1 MATVREQVVNAVADR
16 FRQILTVNGYNTDVG
31 NSVYVW
37 KDTPFS
43 VDDELPALN
52 IRDESSEI
60 EEHTNVSEIVRLNI
74 RVDIV
79 TANNNPIPTIRAIL
93 EDVRKAISVDET
105 FGGLVLYTR
114 MVGDE
119 IDSVSKEDLIA
130 SAYVRLYTVYEVPR
144 WGM

>member
-16 FRQILTVNGYNTDVG
+16 FRQILVANGYNTDVG
-31 NSVYVW
+31 NSVFVW

-43 VDDELPALN
+43 VEELPALN
-52 IRDESSEI
+52 IRDESSDI
-60 EEHTNVSEIVRLNI
+60 EEHTNVSELFRLNI
-74 RVDIV
+74 RTDIV
-79 TANNNPIPTIRAIL
+79 VSNNDPIPTIRAIL
-93 EDVRKAISVDET
+93 QDVRKAISVDET

-130 SAYVRLYTVYEVPR
+130 SAYVRLYVVYEVPR

>member
-1 MATVREQVVNAVADR
+1 MATVREQVVNAMADR
-16 FRQILTVNGYNTDVG
+16 FRQILTTNGYNTDVG
-31 NSVYVW
+31 NSVHIW

-43 VDDELPALN
+43 VEELPALN
-52 IRDESSEI
+52 LRDESSDI
-60 EEHTNVSEIVRLNI
+60 EDLTNASEIVRLNI
-74 RVDIV
+74 RTDIV
-79 TANNNPIPTIRAIL
+79 VSNSDPIPTIRAIL
-93 EDVRKAISVDET
+93 EDIRKAISVDET

-130 SAYVRLYTVYEVPR
+130 SAFVRLYTVYEVPR

>member
-1 MATVREQVVNAVADR
+1 MATIREQVVNAMADR
-16 FRQILTVNGYNTDVG
+16 FRQILTTNGYNTDVG
-31 NSVYVW
+31 NSVFVW

-43 VDDELPALN
+43 VSELPAIN
-52 IRDESSEI
+52 ISDESSTI
-60 EEHTNVSEIVRLNI
+60 EELTNSTERVRLNF

-79 TANNNPIPTIRAIL
+79 VSNNNPIPTIRATL
-93 EDVRKAISVDET
+93 EDIRKAILVDET

-130 SAYVRLYTVYEVPR
+130 SAFVRLYTVYDVPR
-144 WGM
+144 WWM

>member
-1 MATVREQVVNAVADR
+1 MATVREQVVNAMADR
-16 FRQILTVNGYNTDVG
+16 FRQIQTTNGYNTDVG
-31 NSVYVW
+31 NSVFIW

-43 VDDELPALN
+43 VEELPALN
-52 IRDESSEI
+52 LRDESSDI
-60 EEHTNVSEIVRLNI
+60 EDLTNASELVRLNI
-74 RVDIV
+74 RTDIV
-79 TANNNPIPTIRAIL
+79 VSNNDPIPTIRAIL
-93 EDVRKAISVDET
+93 EDIRKAISVDET

-130 SAYVRLYTVYEVPR
+130 SAFVRFYTVYEVPR

>member
-1 MATVREQVVNAVADR
+1 MATVREQVVDAVASR
-16 FRQILTVNGYNTDVG
+16 FRQILVANGYNTDVG
-31 NSVYVW
+31 NSVYIW
-37 KDTPFS
+37 KDTAFS
-43 VDDELPALN
+43 VEELPALN
-52 IRDESSEI
+52 IRDESSDI
-60 EEHTNVSEIVRLNI
+60 EDLTNKQETIRLNF
-74 RVDIV
+74 RTDIV
-79 TANNNPIPTIRAIL
+79 VSNSNPIPTIRAIL

-130 SAYVRLYTVYEVPR
+130 SAFVRFYTVYDVAR

>member
-1 MATVREQVVNAVADR
+1 MATVREQVVNAIANR
-16 FRQILTVNGYNTDVG
+16 FRQILVANGYNTDVG
-31 NSVYVW
+31 NSVYIW

-43 VDDELPALN
+43 VEELPALN
-52 IRDESSEI
+52 LKDEASDI
-60 EEHTNVSEIVRLNI
+60 EDLTNLTERIRLNFK
-74 RVDIV
+74 VDIIV
-79 TANNNPIPTIRAIL
+79 ANNDPIPTVRAIL
-93 EDVRKAISVDET
+93 EDIRKAISVDET

-130 SAYVRLYTVYEVPR
+130 SAFVRLYTVYEVPR